1 MVSLSAHLPI
11 VELRTGDAVVS
22 QGGPSGGVW
31 ILISG
36 ALQVFKGDIAVN
48 TISKEGAII
57 GEMSVLLGTEHGAT
71 VVATEPSRLRYADD
85 GHAFLFSDPEVTK
98 LIAVGLAERL
108 NFVSMY
114 LADLKFQYGDASG
127 LNMVSDVLA
136 QLAERQAVSARP
148 GSRGI
153 PIPSISAKGADER
166 RSRQNTVLAG
176 AARACMSSDSEP
188 MMETHLARCTVR
200 SSSMNAGTLPI

>member
-1 MVSLSAHLPI
+1 MVSLSAHLPL

-85 GHAFLFSDPEVTK
+85 GHTFLFSDPEITK

-136 QLAERQAVSARP
+136 ELAERQAVSARP
-148 GSRGI
+148 GS
-153 PIPSISAKGADER
+153 
-166 RSRQNTVLAG
+166 
-176 AARACMSSDSEP
+176 ARDPDPEY
-188 MMETHLARCTVR
+188 
-200 SSSMNAGTLPI
+200 